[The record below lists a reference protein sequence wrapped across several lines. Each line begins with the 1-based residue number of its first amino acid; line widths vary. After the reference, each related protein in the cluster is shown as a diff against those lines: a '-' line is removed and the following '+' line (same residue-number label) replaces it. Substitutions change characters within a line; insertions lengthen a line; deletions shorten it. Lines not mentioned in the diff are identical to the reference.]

1 MGISSV
7 SGINQQNNF
16 IFLAI
21 ALVALLLV
29 AALGHSIHPGFNA
42 HFERVMNLA
51 TLAVTYHT
59 LNFGPHWRRFVG
71 IMFVLDLA
79 IASVAIFDSTQDV
92 TLAYRTLA
100 LVFFIGTAVKCGN
113 QVLFY
118 KTSATNAIVGTLTIY
133 LLLGLIWANFYAI
146 TLYFIPAAFKGLTL
160 EPGVD
165 IFPRLLYFSYVTLA
179 TLGYGDIS
187 PAAPISKTLA
197 YLQAVAGTFYLAIIV
212 ASLIGS
218 RLKK

>member
-1 MGISSV
+1 M
-7 SGINQQNNF
+7 SGVNQQNNF

-42 HFERVMNLA
+42 HFERAMILA
-51 TLAVTYHT
+51 TLAVTYQT

-71 IMFVLDLA
+71 IMFVLALA
-79 IASVAIFDSTQDV
+79 INAAAILHSTYDV
-92 TLAYRTLA
+92 KLAYRTLA
-100 LVFFIGTAVKCGN
+100 LVFFIGTAAKCGH

-118 KTSATNAIVGTLTIY
+118 KTSPTNAIVGTLAIY
-133 LLLGLIWANFYAI
+133 LLLGLIWANLYAI
-146 TLYFIPAAFKGLTL
+146 TLYFFPDAFRGLTL
-160 EPGVD
+160 QSGVD
-165 IFPRLLYFSYVTLA
+165 IFPKLLYFSYVTLA